1 MFQKFLRLILVA
13 CFAVLAAPLAMPYVV
28 DFSSWVADRPDGTI
42 PTAVGYRAEESG
54 LGAGVSRGSGS
65 GRAVSLRADKRG
77 HFEVDARI
85 NGTPVAVMVDT
96 GATSV
101 ALRYEDAARLG
112 LRPLPSDFDVPIATA
127 NGTTKAARVM
137 LNEVRIGEVRVKQ
150 VEALIV
156 PAKSLN
162 TNLLGMSFIRR
173 LTKVEMKGDRLVL
186 AE

>member
-1 MFQKFLRLILVA
+1 MVQKLLRSILFLCFGVLLVPI
-13 CFAVLAAPLAMPYVV
+13 VSPYGV
-28 DFSSWVADRPDGTI
+28 DLLSWIADRPDGTI
-42 PTAVGYRAEESG
+42 PTAVGYRAEEGAAG
-54 LGAGVSRGSGS
+54 LRAT

-101 ALRYEDAARLG
+101 ALRFEDAARLG
-112 LRPLPSDFDVPIATA
+112 LRPLPNDFDVPIATA
-127 NGTTKAARVM
+127 NGTTRAARA
-137 LNEVRIGEVRVKQ
+137 LLKEVRIGEVKVRD

-156 PAKSLN
+156 PAKALN
-162 TNLLGMSFIRR
+162 TNLLGMSFIKR
-173 LTKVEMKGDRLVL
+173 LSKVELKGDRLLL